1 MHPPTLEPQCRECG
15 YLLCGLEG
23 STRCPECGW
32 QIDWA
37 QARCH
42 PALIRIPRLC
52 YTLLLLFGIPWIAF
66 DSFLAAQWA
75 LDVGKDPQF
84 RAFDGM
90 IAILQGG
97 AVISM
102 LYVAWAI
109 QFSVAPGSR
118 LAQVLSM
125 AAATAIAACA
135 YGQLE
140 LRHAWWRGGGEA
152 EALLSACSAIVCLVA
167 RIYLGTRPH

>member
-1 MHPPTLEPQCRECG
+1 MHQRTLEPQCRACG

-37 QARCH
+37 QARCR

-52 YTLLLLFGIPWIAF
+52 YTLLLLCAIPSIAF
-66 DSFLAAQWA
+66 EAFLAAQWA
-75 LDVGKDPQF
+75 LDVKVDPQF

-102 LYVAWAI
+102 LYVAWAV
-109 QFSVAPGSR
+109 QFRVAPGSR
-118 LAQVLSM
+118 LAQVLSV

-135 YGQLE
+135 FGELE
-140 LRHAWWRGGGEA
+140 LRHVWYRGGEV
-152 EALLSACSAIVCLVA
+152 EALVSACSAVVCLIA
-167 RIYLGTRPH
+167 RAYLGTRRW